1 MSLCD
6 PRSPKVLLP
15 SSLINLFLC
24 RRIHRFLSACETL
37 DSINLFIGTYFTRH
51 GLICLQAVH
60 RLCDFVNDTFVCPPE
75 YRILHLFS
83 SITAHMCV
91 RAHKKTRLQ
100 NMLIV
105 IVVVGLHGYALS
117 VSDTSH
123 QRNLSVG
130 WDLCEWNLSVFPYLL
145 GFSLGASPFS
155 PQSKDMYVWWVC
167 WLYSRWWCESVC
179 VCLSLL
185 ALWWLGTTVYP
196 VFCLLTDGIDCRYP
210 MT

>member
-1 MSLCD
+1 MWLCEWHIC
-6 PRSPKVLLP
+6 V
-15 SSLINLFLC
+15 SSWIQN
-24 RRIHRFLSACETL
+24 I
-37 DSINLFIGTYFTRH
+37 
-51 GLICLQAVH
+51 
-60 RLCDFVNDTFVCPPE
+60 TFVFF
-75 YRILHLFS
+75 HNS
-83 SITAHMCV
+83 SHVRQSAQENKITKHV
-91 RAHKKTRLQ
+91 
-100 NMLIV
+100 V

-130 WDLCEWNLSVFPYLL
+130 WDLCEWNLSVFPCLL
-145 GFSLGASPFS
+145 GFSLGASPFP

-179 VCLSLL
+179 VCLSVL

-196 VFCLLTDGIDCRYP
+196 VFCLLTDGIDCRYA